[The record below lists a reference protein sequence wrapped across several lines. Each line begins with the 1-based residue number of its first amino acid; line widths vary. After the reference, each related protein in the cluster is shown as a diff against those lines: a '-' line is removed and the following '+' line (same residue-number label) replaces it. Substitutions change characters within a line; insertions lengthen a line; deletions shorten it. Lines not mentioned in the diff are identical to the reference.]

1 MFVHFL
7 PGGLTDGVKTDHCNE
22 STPMTGSWF
31 PNGAKINSDFVLTFA
46 VKKEHW
52 FQNINKLAE
61 VIFSDHLERKKKK
74 KAVILKT
81 EAEKWNIC
89 PYEQV
94 GVGV

>member
-1 MFVHFL
+1 
-7 PGGLTDGVKTDHCNE
+7 
-22 STPMTGSWF
+22 MTGSWF
-31 PNGAKINSDFVLTFA
+31 PHGAKINSDFVLTFA

-61 VIFSDHLERKKKK
+61 VIFFLIIWGREKK

-89 PYEQV
+89 PDEQARV
-94 GVGV
+94 GV